1 MTLGLAKNTG
11 LNLVHMQ
18 MLPRDLDLSALP
30 ISFTFFFFF
39 GQDFD
44 SLITTKMQAR
54 IDCPP

>member
-30 ISFTFFFFF
+30 ISFTFFFF